1 LLQFGETPLAKA
13 GSAGPVSEML
23 RAHGA
28 RLHSV
33 LSAAKEDLVDEL
45 SALIAQGADPEVIVT
60 IARANSK

>member
-1 LLQFGETPLAKA
+1 
-13 GSAGPVSEML
+13 ML